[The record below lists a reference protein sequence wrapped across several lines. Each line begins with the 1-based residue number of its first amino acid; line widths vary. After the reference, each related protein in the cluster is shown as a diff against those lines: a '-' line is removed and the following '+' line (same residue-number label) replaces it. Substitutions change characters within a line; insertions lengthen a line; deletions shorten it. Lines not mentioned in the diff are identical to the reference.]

1 MYGNTLAH
9 SIAVSLAYSN
19 TTCGDI
25 MGLYPCLANGGQL
38 GLNLPD
44 HLAMLFLL

>member
-25 MGLYPCLANGGQL
+25 MACLANGGQL
-38 GLNLPD
+38 CLNLPD